1 MLTNASSSAGGNL
14 RTYLG
19 IPVVV
24 AERTGSVSL
33 SLSLFLYLSS
43 SLSLL
48 LAAVENS
55 FSTEPPFILTAYITA
70 PAENLIS
77 WQISLRARSNFHV

>member
-1 MLTNASSSAGGNL
+1 VEKEKEAFLVFRVQERLVASASGNL

-24 AERTGSVSL
+24 AERTGPAFAL
-33 SLSLFLYLSS
+33 SSLFFW
-43 SLSLL
+43 LSLL

-55 FSTEPPFILTAYITA
+55 FPSELPFILTAYITA

-77 WQISLRARSNFHV
+77 